1 MADNPTG
8 GEIDPSTTAPLE
20 ALADESTHLSSAEQ
34 VPPGADPDTAMAGE
48 KEDSS
53 VPPIKKSPHD
63 TSASTP
69 AVISDNPLDA
79 PAEPAAEVDAADGMA
94 DEDMGGMDEET
105 KKEEGAEKETT
116 EVAEGVA
123 DGQPQQTK
131 DSLQASAR
139 SHLIQQTH
147 QIILPSY
154 SAWFDMNAI
163 HNLERKALPEFFN
176 ERNRSKT
183 PAVYK
188 DYRDFM
194 INTYRLNPAE
204 YLTVTACRRNLA
216 GDVCAIM
223 RVHAFLE
230 QWGLINYQIDPDTR
244 PSTTGP
250 PFTGHFKIIADTPR
264 GLQAHQPAPH
274 SYVSS
279 GRPLPATE
287 RLANAPTPSK
297 SELNLEIRR
306 NIYEG
311 NGKEVTPSDSK
322 EKPADGEATA
332 DGETTSKDLTEALS
346 QPGKQFFCYACGVD
360 CTRVRYHYSKSIDAG
375 QGKAPTTNKY
385 DLCPEDFVEGRFPAN
400 TVAAEYTRLENE
412 RYSTVPDKDAPWT
425 DAETLALLEAL
436 DAGPNDNWDKIA
448 DAVGTRTTEECILKF
463 LQMEIEDPYLENDAS
478 AEPSGNL
485 AYLSSGRMPISQAD
499 NPVLSVLSFLAGL
512 ADPTVTAAAAGR
524 SADELRRSMRDR
536 LERGAFPRPDDD
548 NASRAADKGK
558 EKEKKEGETVK
569 SERSATADAMD
580 LDNPPAAAA
589 AAGTTSSSSPAPRP
603 SSSSNNNNP
612 DSAAAPPAP
621 SKTNNPIA
629 GTALALGG
637 ARASALA
644 SHQERRLTRLVA
656 TCANLQTAKLELK
669 LAQFAEMEALLQAE
683 RRELERR
690 RQQLFLDRL
699 AFKER
704 VRQVEEGFRRAM
716 VIGGEE
722 GGRMVGEVVRGVWEG
737 GSKGKL
743 GMGRDGAGEAAREV
757 QPLAEGT
764 PGYQSLRI

>member
-1 MADNPTG
+1 MTEPIPG
-8 GEIDPSTTAPLE
+8 GEIDPNTAQPLDTVTDEAVHASTVEQSAP
-20 ALADESTHLSSAEQ
+20 SAE
-34 VPPGADPDTAMAGE
+34 E
-48 KEDSS
+48 KEDSAA
-53 VPPIKKSPHD
+53 PLIKKSPHD
-63 TSASTP
+63 TSTSTP

-79 PAEPAAEVDAADGMA
+79 PPEPPAEVDAADGIA
-94 DEDMGGMDEET
+94 DEDMGGMDDET
-105 KKEEGAEKETT
+105 KKEEGADKDAPE
-116 EVAEGVA
+116 AGEGTA
-123 DGQPQQTK
+123 DRQPQQTK

-154 SAWFDMNAI
+154 SAWFDMNTI

-194 INTYRLNPAE
+194 VNTYRLNPAE

-274 SYVSS
+274 SYVSQ
-279 GRPLPATE
+279 GRPLTATE
-287 RLANAPTPSK
+287 RLANAPAPSK

-311 NGKEVTPSDSK
+311 NGKEVTPSEK
-322 EKPADGEATA
+322 EKPANGDTTA
-332 DGETTSKDLTEALS
+332 DGETTSKDLTESLK

-360 CTRVRYHYSKSIDAG
+360 CTRVRYHYSKSIEAG
-375 QGKAPTTNKY
+375 QGKTPTTVKY
-385 DLCPEDFVEGRFPAN
+385 DLCPVDYLECRFPAN
-400 TVAAEYTRLENE
+400 TVAAEYTRLEND

-448 DAVGTRTTEECILKF
+448 DAVGSRTTEECILKF

-478 AEPSGNL
+478 NEPSGSL
-485 AYLSSGRMPISQAD
+485 AYLSNGRIPITQSD

-512 ADPTVTAAAAGR
+512 ADPTSTAAAAGK
-524 SADELRRSMRDR
+524 SADEMRRNMRER
-536 LERGAFPRPDDD
+536 LEKGAFPHPNDSST
-548 NASRAADKGK
+548 NTSDKGK
-558 EKEKKEGETVK
+558 EKESSVAGDAIKLE
-569 SERSATADAMD
+569 SAPPVAAADAMD
-580 LDNPPAAAA
+580 IDHARSSHDPTNPTTALAT
-589 AAGTTSSSSPAPRP
+589 TTSP
-603 SSSSNNNNP
+603 SSTK
-612 DSAAAPPAP
+612 DATTTTT
-621 SKTNNPIA
+621 TNANPIA
-629 GTALALGG
+629 STALALGG

-644 SHQERRLTRLVA
+644 SHQERRLTRLVSQ
-656 TCANLQTAKLELK
+656 CNNLQTAKLELK
-669 LAQFAEMEALLQAE
+669 LAQFADMEAMLQAE
-683 RRELERR
+683 RRDLERR

-699 AFKER
+699 AFKQR
-704 VRQVEEGFRRAM
+704 MLAVEEAMQRAWSA
-716 VIGGEE
+716 GGEE
-722 GGRMVGEVVRGVWEG
+722 GARLAKEVVGGVWSREGMGMSVGTGAGPG
-737 GSKGKL
+737 GSG
-743 GMGRDGAGEAAREV
+743 GEGAEV
-757 QPLAEGT
+757 RPVGEGT